1 MNKKILLIPIIL
13 VIIVIFI
20 KSINKN
26 TIKYK
31 IKTNDHSYSIIE
43 KKNKTNYYFE
53 ISYNKKV
60 YPLTIFNLNKGK
72 KQITKIYDY
81 ISDEYQC
88 ILPIFGNKA
97 LTDIMC
103 YKDDVIYN
111 YQTIKD
117 TDAMLDK
124 YVESIKEYEQYNKKT
139 DSADKFNNTITYYDE
154 INKKVSITTYKGL
167 IISKEEVKLFDRDV
181 YNNKIST
188 YVDNYYITADYNSNY
203 EFEKFYIV
211 NLSNKE
217 VSTIKSKEPISFDS
231 YIQGIVDNKVY
242 LFDPEN
248 EIQYEIDPK
257 NKKITITSN
266 DYIKYYSN
274 NKWSK
279 VSVKQAKKELLFN
292 YEELGNKY
300 SDYDKYFENN
310 YYVYL
315 IKNNS
320 LYRINKNKINIK
332 NYILD
337 IPVNDISTNE
347 DYLYYMEDDTLYY
360 YSDATGL
367 KKVLVNKELEFN
379 KNIKYYIY

>member
-1 MNKKILLIPIIL
+1 MNKKLLLIPIIL
-13 VIIVIFI
+13 VIIIIFI

-31 IKTNDHSYSIIE
+31 IKTNGHTYSIIE
-43 KKNKTNYYFE
+43 KEKKDNYYFE

-60 YPLTIFNLNKGK
+60 YPIIIFNLGKGK

-81 ISDEYQC
+81 ITDEYQC
-88 ILPIFGNKA
+88 ILPIFGNKV

-103 YKDDVIYN
+103 YKDDIIYN
-111 YQTIKD
+111 YQAIKD

-124 YVESIKEYEQYNKKT
+124 YVESIKEYNQYDTNT
-139 DSADKFNNTITYYDE
+139 EDKFNNIITYYDE
-154 INKKVSITTYKGL
+154 IDKKVSITTYKGL
-167 IISKEEVKLFDRDV
+167 IINKEEIKLFDKDV
-181 YNNKIST
+181 YNNKISV
-188 YVDNYYITADYNSNY
+188 YVGNYYVTADYNSSY
-203 EFEKFYIV
+203 EFEKFYVV
-211 NLSNKE
+211 NLSSKE

-231 YIQGIVDNKVY
+231 YIQGIVDNKIY

-248 EIQYEIDPK
+248 EIQYEINPK

-279 VSVKQAKKELLFN
+279 VSVKQAKKELLFT
-292 YEELGNKY
+292 YEELGKY
-300 SDYDKYFENN
+300 SEYDKYYENK

-315 IKNNS
+315 IKGSN
-320 LYRINKNKINIK
+320 LYRLNKNKINIK
-332 NYILD
+332 TYILD
-337 IPVNDISTNE
+337 IPVTNINTNE
-347 DYLYYMEDDTLYY
+347 DYIYYVDNDELYY
-360 YSDATGL
+360 YSDVTGL
-367 KKVLVNKELEFN
+367 RLVLINKELEFN